1 MGTMDLLITVKST
14 NVSLIVKT
22 LGDKK
27 TVQVTNSSIVTVHS
41 GFLNVKENG
50 LVTISTISLLI
61 ISTPMIPMVILTSI
75 MVITTLMDILMI
87 SFIGV
92 ITMVITLLNLV
103 KCINV
108 SLIMKTPGELNIAQK
123 WKMSTVIVHFD

>member
-1 MGTMDLLITVKST
+1 MGILNTTKSYLNIVTITTMDLLIPVKST

-50 LVTISTISLLI
+50 LVTIFTISLLI
-61 ISTPMIPMVILTSI
+61 ISTPM
-75 MVITTLMDILMI
+75 
-87 SFIGV
+87 

-123 WKMSTVIVHFD
+123 WK